1 MEDSTNGITQPLL
14 INDIY
19 LLAFFRI
26 FWRFLLKVIRITLR
40 TCQNRSG
47 ENKQILQKIQNT
59 SNYIK
64 LPKVFQMRVK
74 MASEA
79 LKCSI
84 NVSFSGCGFLGKFNL
99 CFLTIK
105 YLQILCQKT
114 NIMYTTKSEQNLQDS
129 LQYKI
134 THQ

>member
-1 MEDSTNGITQPLL
+1 MEDSTNRITQPLL
-14 INDIY
+14 INDIC

-99 CFLTIK
+99 YFLQFNLCFLTIK
-105 YLQILCQKT
+105 DLQIPCQKT
-114 NIMYTTKSEQNLQDS
+114 NITQLNLS
-129 LQYKI
+129 KI
-134 THQ
+134 FKTR